1 MGCAQIC
8 GGCVILL
15 GIIVLAGGFIV
26 GGLLTGI
33 VDVGLKDAQK
43 NNVYICEGD
52 SLLTKGYE
60 SFQSLNFFTD
70 IGTDDYTAA
79 YDHFYL
85 YHVVNPTDYLRGDT
99 GKLAE
104 IGPFTMFTFGTSFSM
119 EVDATGI
126 SYRGAGAHVFLDG
139 TAGPISGP
147 GVLGVDADAPDGTFD
162 DVFSPEGINRQTPIA
177 NFNVGYLG
185 ALGGAGTE
193 ISLLLGVSCSPTQ
206 IANIVALKPTCSDKQ
221 IAKKDPTCSCCLPDD
236 LIGALDFGGMMNEKA
251 ICDGLKG
258 SLDAGAI
265 DTFVKTANSIP
276 DATFAALD
284 ETAQMTYRVQTFI
297 GAGAVADADAYHA
310 MDNHTKA
317 IFTGKMGFIA
327 GSELRASQGVMYGT
341 CAALQAANPAY
352 CSVDLTGRPTNGTD
366 LTQAEFRTIFRNNL
380 AVGNTWPAD
389 NTNADTTSWTTTT
402 WDAATDADR
411 DKSIR
416 VFSRYNA
423 VNTPVLTGAS
433 GNQAAADAA
442 FGGDG
447 STELPLA
454 TRIVVISS
462 APEVGGVP
470 QNAFDA
476 AAIRGGYATFSG
488 ETEITATEW
497 AALTSTAQLSIVDNT
512 YFLALGSGLAAIGA
526 EYCSCRGNAFSSE
539 IPVTGCCLEK
549 GKIPLPD
556 FSGSAI
562 DMGEERFW
570 CNNTVTYD
578 YTGASGNST
587 QAVSAKDGNA
597 LEMDNGYWYATTAGY
612 YAGEVDAIVPPPR
625 SCSAFLSEDSKF
637 VGLVSMLNDI
647 DGGVA
652 VKKAGDAA
660 RTASGQFAGTAF
672 LNPYLHSGL
681 IQTHSAND
689 QLYGYPS
696 ALLGLLVPTAIKGLT
711 GQDDATKK
719 ANMTDLA
726 AYTKDFNSV
735 CGAAAGKCTPP
746 TGDAAAT
753 PISWTCAGEAASRSD
768 IDEDLLKFAD
778 VGCRAASWTF
788 STIMFC
794 AGVEQGVHQAVN
806 ALYAMG
812 GINLAADSEV
822 FTQEQALAWTTEE
835 VVTNVRTVVEGGAL
849 AAGLDA
855 ATATATADG
864 AVADLEAFYAST
876 TRSAVILGQANDL
889 GKPGFV
895 AQSEL
900 LASQGVMYG
909 TCAGLQAVN
918 PAYCS
923 VDLTGR
929 PTTGTDLTPAEMRTI
944 FRNNLAVGNTWPA
957 DNTNVDTTSWTT
969 TTWDAATDAVRDES
983 IRVFSRYNGVNT
995 PTVAAYGGSQAA
1007 ADAAFG
1013 GDGSTELPLATRIIV
1028 ISSAPEVGGVP
1039 QNAFDAAA
1047 IRGGY
1052 ATFSGETEI
1061 TATEWAALT
1070 STEQSKIA
1078 IDVYLNAFNLGLAA
1092 VGGVPASGFLDSSV
1106 DDDLEAVVEGFAT
1119 TIDTYYCKCA
1129 DGTND
1134 FKTTGCCLSSGGGGG
1149 TDFTGFGCLQALPGW
1164 FDENLS
1170 DNDMSASMQR
1180 SVVKESST
1188 PLTKQDYCPTDPGKM
1203 AEFSMYKGETNF
1215 IINSEMAK
1223 TSYTQV
1229 APGIYNE
1236 DVNGGNG
1243 KFLAPMGL
1251 TSTAG
1256 DLTISTN
1263 TDKPAESLK
1272 LFVSQVSRALSLD
1285 YSSSATLGDANFL
1298 VAEFRPNEK
1307 LLWSTAGGGDADAE
1321 DKLTGKTTETQYP
1334 LSWEGTANVM
1344 PQKSLPV
1351 YLSHVNYLNG
1361 ESKLLDSADVTDGG
1375 NGIEIYH
1382 CFDYPPS
1389 VAYPDT
1395 DAQTAQQ
1402 AGVVDSAT
1410 DTYGNSLVVDTT
1422 KCDRIDADWL
1432 LANKDDIDVFL
1443 QVEPATGFT
1452 VAGHQRLMA
1461 SIAPTIDCNPL
1472 TYSNPLHPA
1481 GAHEI
1486 FSACLL
1492 GFSGTGD
1499 LGTCHSDAKILLEAM
1514 PVGDVTAGPMLQGAV
1529 AFKGGTYAPGFPC
1542 SSANLFTPQ
1551 FKGGGLVPVFWL
1563 DKASELAEKGRK
1575 GFVDLGAFI
1584 GFSGMLQNIFVGAGV
1599 VLIVIGAACILKGG
1613 GNKVA
1618 ANA

>member
-1 MGCAQIC
+1 
-8 GGCVILL
+8 
-15 GIIVLAGGFIV
+15 
-26 GGLLTGI
+26 
-33 VDVGLKDAQK
+33 
-43 NNVYICEGD
+43 
-52 SLLTKGYE
+52 
-60 SFQSLNFFTD
+60 
-70 IGTDDYTAA
+70 
-79 YDHFYL
+79 
-85 YHVVNPTDYLRGDT
+85 
-99 GKLAE
+99 
-104 IGPFTMFTFGTSFSM
+104 
-119 EVDATGI
+119 
-126 SYRGAGAHVFLDG
+126 
-139 TAGPISGP
+139 
-147 GVLGVDADAPDGTFD
+147 
-162 DVFSPEGINRQTPIA
+162 
-177 NFNVGYLG
+177 
-185 ALGGAGTE
+185 
-193 ISLLLGVSCSPTQ
+193 
-206 IANIVALKPTCSDKQ
+206 
-221 IAKKDPTCSCCLPDD
+221 
-236 LIGALDFGGMMNEKA
+236 
-251 ICDGLKG
+251 
-258 SLDAGAI
+258 
-265 DTFVKTANSIP
+265 
-276 DATFAALD
+276 
-284 ETAQMTYRVQTFI
+284 
-297 GAGAVADADAYHA
+297 
-310 MDNHTKA
+310 
-317 IFTGKMGFIA
+317 
-327 GSELRASQGVMYGT
+327 
-341 CAALQAANPAY
+341 
-352 CSVDLTGRPTNGTD
+352 
-366 LTQAEFRTIFRNNL
+366 
-380 AVGNTWPAD
+380 
-389 NTNADTTSWTTTT
+389 
-402 WDAATDADR
+402 
-411 DKSIR
+411 
-416 VFSRYNA
+416 
-423 VNTPVLTGAS
+423 
-433 GNQAAADAA
+433 
-442 FGGDG
+442 
-447 STELPLA
+447 
-454 TRIVVISS
+454 
-462 APEVGGVP
+462 
-470 QNAFDA
+470 
-476 AAIRGGYATFSG
+476 
-488 ETEITATEW
+488 
-497 AALTSTAQLSIVDNT
+497 
-512 YFLALGSGLAAIGA
+512 
-526 EYCSCRGNAFSSE
+526 
-539 IPVTGCCLEK
+539 
-549 GKIPLPD
+549 
-556 FSGSAI
+556 
-562 DMGEERFW
+562 
-570 CNNTVTYD
+570 
-578 YTGASGNST
+578 
-587 QAVSAKDGNA
+587 
-597 LEMDNGYWYATTAGY
+597 
-612 YAGEVDAIVPPPR
+612 
-625 SCSAFLSEDSKF
+625 
-637 VGLVSMLNDI
+637 
-647 DGGVA
+647 
-652 VKKAGDAA
+652 
-660 RTASGQFAGTAF
+660 
-672 LNPYLHSGL
+672 
-681 IQTHSAND
+681 
-689 QLYGYPS
+689 
-696 ALLGLLVPTAIKGLT
+696 
-711 GQDDATKK
+711 
-719 ANMTDLA
+719 
-726 AYTKDFNSV
+726 
-735 CGAAAGKCTPP
+735 
-746 TGDAAAT
+746 
-753 PISWTCAGEAASRSD
+753 
-768 IDEDLLKFAD
+768 
-778 VGCRAASWTF
+778 
-788 STIMFC
+788 
-794 AGVEQGVHQAVN
+794 VHQAVN

-812 GINLAADSEV
+812 GINLAAGSEV
-822 FTQEQALAWTTEE
+822 YTQEQALAWTTEE
-835 VVTNVRTVVEGGAL
+835 VVTNVHTVVEGGAL

-855 ATATATADG
+855 TTATATADG

-876 TRSAVILGQANDL
+876 TRSAVILGQANTL

-900 LASQGVMYG
+900 LASQGVMIVYC
-909 TCAGLQAVN
+909 TNLAGA
-918 PAYCS
+918 CG

-929 PTTGTDLTPAEMRTI
+929 PTDGTDLTPAEMRTI
-944 FRNNLAVGNTWPA
+944 FRASVQYAGLSWPV
-957 DNTNVDTTSWTT
+957 DNTNADITVWTT
-969 TTWDAATDAVRDES
+969 ASWDAATDADRDES
-983 IRVFSRYNGVNT
+983 IRVFSRYTAVNT
-995 PTVAAYGGSQAA
+995 ELVTLYGSQAA

-1013 GDGSTELPLATRIIV
+1013 GDGSSEIPLATRIV
-1028 ISSAPEVGGVP
+1028 AISSAPEVDDVP

-1061 TATEWAALT
+1061 TPTEWLALT

-1092 VGGVPASGFLDSSV
+1092 VGGVPASRFLDSSV

-1149 TDFTGFGCLQALPGW
+1149 TDFTGFGCLQGLPGW

-1188 PLTKQDYCPTDPGKM
+1188 PLTKQDYCPTDPAKM
-1203 AEFSMYKGETNF
+1203 AEFSKFEGETNF
-1215 IINSEMAK
+1215 IINSEMAG

-1236 DVNGGNG
+1236 DVNGGTG

-1344 PQKSLPV
+1344 PLQSLPV

-1432 LANKDDIDVFL
+1432 LANKDDLDVFL

-1472 TYSNPLHPA
+1472 VYGT
-1481 GAHEI
+1481 HEI

-1499 LGTCHSDAKILLEAM
+1499 LGTCHSDAKILLEGM

>member
-1 MGCAQIC
+1 
-8 GGCVILL
+8 
-15 GIIVLAGGFIV
+15 
-26 GGLLTGI
+26 
-33 VDVGLKDAQK
+33 
-43 NNVYICEGD
+43 
-52 SLLTKGYE
+52 
-60 SFQSLNFFTD
+60 
-70 IGTDDYTAA
+70 
-79 YDHFYL
+79 
-85 YHVVNPTDYLRGDT
+85 
-99 GKLAE
+99 
-104 IGPFTMFTFGTSFSM
+104 MFTFGTSFSM

-147 GVLGVDADAPDGTFD
+147 GALGIDADAPDGTFD

-221 IAKKDPTCSCCLPDD
+221 IAKKDPTCSCCMPDD

-265 DTFVKTANSIP
+265 DTFVKTANSID
-276 DATFAALD
+276 DATFAGLD
-284 ETAQMTYRVQTFI
+284 ETTQMTYRVQTFI
-297 GAGAVADADAYHA
+297 AAGAVADADAYHA

-327 GSELRASQGVMYGT
+327 GSELLASQGVMYGT
-341 CAALQAANPAY
+341 CALLQAANPAY
-352 CSVDLTGRPTNGTD
+352 CSVDLTGRPTDGSD
-366 LTQAEFRTIFRNNL
+366 LTQAEFRTIFRHNL
-380 AVGNTWPAD
+380 
-389 NTNADTTSWTTTT
+389 
-402 WDAATDADR
+402 
-411 DKSIR
+411 
-416 VFSRYNA
+416 
-423 VNTPVLTGAS
+423 L
-433 GNQAAADAA
+433 
-442 FGGDG
+442 
-447 STELPLA
+447 
-454 TRIVVISS
+454 
-462 APEVGGVP
+462 VGG
-470 QNAFDA
+470 
-476 AAIRGGYATFSG
+476 
-488 ETEITATEW
+488 
-497 AALTSTAQLSIVDNT
+497 
-512 YFLALGSGLAAIGA
+512 
-526 EYCSCRGNAFSSE
+526 
-539 IPVTGCCLEK
+539 
-549 GKIPLPD
+549 
-556 FSGSAI
+556 
-562 DMGEERFW
+562 
-570 CNNTVTYD
+570 
-578 YTGASGNST
+578 
-587 QAVSAKDGNA
+587 
-597 LEMDNGYWYATTAGY
+597 
-612 YAGEVDAIVPPPR
+612 
-625 SCSAFLSEDSKF
+625 
-637 VGLVSMLNDI
+637 
-647 DGGVA
+647 
-652 VKKAGDAA
+652 
-660 RTASGQFAGTAF
+660 
-672 LNPYLHSGL
+672 
-681 IQTHSAND
+681 
-689 QLYGYPS
+689 
-696 ALLGLLVPTAIKGLT
+696 
-711 GQDDATKK
+711 
-719 ANMTDLA
+719 
-726 AYTKDFNSV
+726 
-735 CGAAAGKCTPP
+735 
-746 TGDAAAT
+746 
-753 PISWTCAGEAASRSD
+753 
-768 IDEDLLKFAD
+768 
-778 VGCRAASWTF
+778 
-788 STIMFC
+788 
-794 AGVEQGVHQAVN
+794 
-806 ALYAMG
+806 
-812 GINLAADSEV
+812 
-822 FTQEQALAWTTEE
+822 
-835 VVTNVRTVVEGGAL
+835 
-849 AAGLDA
+849 
-855 ATATATADG
+855 
-864 AVADLEAFYAST
+864 
-876 TRSAVILGQANDL
+876 
-889 GKPGFV
+889 
-895 AQSEL
+895 
-900 LASQGVMYG
+900 
-909 TCAGLQAVN
+909 
-918 PAYCS
+918 
-923 VDLTGR
+923 
-929 PTTGTDLTPAEMRTI
+929 
-944 FRNNLAVGNTWPA
+944 TWPA

-969 TTWDAATDAVRDES
+969 AAWDAATDAVRDES
-983 IRVFSRYNGVNT
+983 IRVFSRYNAVNT

-1013 GDGSTELPLATRIIV
+1013 GDGSTELPLATRIVI
-1028 ISSAPEVGGVP
+1028 ISSAPEVDGVP

-1047 IRGGY
+1047 IRSGY

-1061 TATEWAALT
+1061 TPTDWLALT
-1070 STEQSKIA
+1070 STAQSKIA
-1078 IDVYLNAFNLGLAA
+1078 TDVYLNAFNLGLAA
-1092 VGGVPASGFLDSSV
+1092 VGGVPASRFLDSSV

-1129 DGTND
+1129 DDSND

-1149 TDFTGFGCLQALPGW
+1149 TDFTGFGCLQGLPGW

-1188 PLTKQDYCPTDPGKM
+1188 PLTKQDYCPTDPAKM
-1203 AEFSMYKGETNF
+1203 AEFSKFKGETNF
-1215 IINSEMAK
+1215 IINSEMAG

-1321 DKLTGKTTETQYP
+1321 DKLAGKTTETQYP

-1344 PQKSLPV
+1344 PLKSLPV
-1351 YLSHVNYLNG
+1351 YLSHVNFLNG

-1410 DTYGNSLVVDTT
+1410 DAYGNSLVVDTT

-1432 LANKDDIDVFL
+1432 LANKDDLDVFL

-1499 LGTCHSDAKILLEAM
+1499 LGTCHSDAKILLEGM